1 MPAVKKGEKRSDYV
15 GRAVPQL
22 MKEGLTQKQAV
33 GKAEG
38 MYTGKWGQKKKGK

>member
-15 GRAVPQL
+15 KRAIH
-22 MKEGLTQKQAV
+22 MMIAEGLTPKQAL

-38 MYTGKWGQKKKGK
+38 MYDSYKKKHK

>member
-15 GRAVPQL
+15 KRAIPEL
-22 MKEGLTQKQAV
+22 KREGLAQKQAL

-38 MYTGKWGQKKKGK
+38 MYDEKWTGKKKK